1 VDSRGPA
8 ERARRAREGMTI
20 TRRLA
25 PIRAPTL
32 MNGPVT
38 MLLIKDA
45 AATRQNAVHS
55 LGKPFQL
62 SELLGVFRRLWA
74 DKPGCDKE
82 GIPVDDR
89 PGINC
94 ACPAPPDG

>member
-1 VDSRGPA
+1 MTFALGEQYVVDSRDPA
-8 ERARRAREGMTI
+8 GCARRARGGMTI

-38 MLLIKDA
+38 VLLIEDA
-45 AATRQNAVHS
+45 AAVRQQAVHS

-62 SELLGVFRRLWA
+62 PELLGYVSEALGRQAGML
-74 DKPGCDKE
+74 
-82 GIPVDDR
+82 
-89 PGINC
+89 
-94 ACPAPPDG
+94 